1 MNQVSHSETKINLK
15 FLNVNTPLSTG
26 SVLTV
31 GLISGF
37 RHGANDIFDILGF
50 CAAHIFIWL
59 PTFRDNLSIS
69 SSWATCPLKMGPD
82 RSFRNFGTQLP
93 VYTTSHLRR
102 AKSFIKFF
110 TEVVPKLRYT
120 TTNLHHV
127 TSQKSEELY
136 KVLLL
141 RSFRNFGKQL
151 PICTT
156 SHLRRAKSLI
166 KFFFLQIVRK

>member
-37 RHGANDIFDILGF
+37 RHGANDMFDILGF

-82 RSFRNFGTQLP
+82 RSFRNFGTQIP
-93 VYTTSHLRR
+93 VYIVSHLRR
-102 AKSFIKFF
+102 AKNFIKIF
-110 TEVVPKLRYT
+110 
-120 TTNLHHV
+120 
-127 TSQKSEELY
+127 
-136 KVLLL
+136 LL
-141 RSFRNFGKQL
+141 RSFRNFGTQL

-156 SHLRRAKSLI
+156 SHLRKAKSFI
-166 KFFFLQIVRK
+166 KFFY